1 MTKFR
6 YQNWYK
12 SSLFCGCCLKT
23 LIKMLLTIVKIREG
37 DDPPIPALLAVHP
50 WLSTGQ
56 WIKYPEDFAR
66 LQHDAFFMFA
76 CHRKI

>member
-1 MTKFR
+1 
-6 YQNWYK
+6 
-12 SSLFCGCCLKT
+12 
-23 LIKMLLTIVKIREG
+23 MLLTIVKIREG